1 MLRALIKFCVERR
14 LAVLVTTALIA
25 LYGIKSYLDTP
36 IEAYPDV
43 TNYQVNVIAQMPG
56 LAPEEIERQL
66 TIPLREPSLFRQVA
80 HDRRPFNGPAPSDR
94 WLGHVLGR
102 IGRFQSHGIALLPL
116 VAHRETIAIVF
127 GDNPES
133 GREPGNLEPLEVFVQ
148 QAGIAL
154 ENVFLQKKLQA
165 AEDKDRASLR

>member
-66 TIPLREPSLFRQVA
+66 TIPL
-80 HDRRPFNGPAPSDR
+80 
-94 WLGHVLGR
+94 
-102 IGRFQSHGIALLPL
+102 
-116 VAHRETIAIVF
+116 
-127 GDNPES
+127 
-133 GREPGNLEPLEVFVQ
+133 
-148 QAGIAL
+148 
-154 ENVFLQKKLQA
+154 
-165 AEDKDRASLR
+165 